1 MKASEMRSMSQ
12 DELKQKLDEMRQT
25 QFNLRFQL
33 ATNQLENTSRTKE
46 VKKDIARIMTIIN
59 ERKQGD
65 NI

>member
-1 MKASEMRSMSQ
+1 MKASDMRSMSQ
-12 DELKQKLDEMRQT
+12 DELTQKLDEMRQT

-33 ATNQLENTSRTKE
+33 ATNQLENTSKPKE